1 MTNLEFVEK
10 VKQIASEDTAFAFG
24 AYGEIVN
31 DGLFVRTVRNQSERY
46 HDKSNLT
53 RLLDCYGKKAYEC
66 TALITEPLGITR
78 NEGIPNPN
86 NLYELWSTRKWL
98 IEDMPECSGRAELF
112 HPAEL
117 VERDIEEVG
126 ESGKELDVGADRTGL
141 PAADR
146 LSADSERG
154 GELFLR
160 ESARE
165 SEAAEVFGDKDHTIT
180 SFRNNAIW

>member
-1 MTNLEFVEK
+1 MTNLEFIKK

-31 DGLFVRTVRNQSERY
+31 DELFVRTVRNQSERY

-66 TALITEPLGITR
+66 TALFTEPLEITR

-98 IEDMPECSGRAELF
+98 IEDMPDISGLGVYLYG
-112 HPAEL
+112 H
-117 VERDIEEVG
+117 VGVYIGNGQVIESTY
-126 ESGKELDVGADRTGL
+126 SGGNFGV
-141 PAADR
+141 AATLLHDKPWT
-146 LSADSERG
+146 AAFAIKGVNYEG
-154 GELFLR
+154 GF
-160 ESARE
+160 
-165 SEAAEVFGDKDHTIT
+165 
-180 SFRNNAIW
+180 